1 MCQSRWEDDIGYNS
15 DQGRIADVHYC
26 SLHHPKRDEYLSH
39 VEENGVDDGKANNT
53 DDESFSTA
61 NDGKQSAKYSCDW
74 ASTSTGCKMT
84 SLPPI
89 KCQREGCDKLV
100 HHVCQNTWEVTAAG
114 LESESIATL
123 CRQHHSSYKMETAA
137 VQPPNDMMIDAI
149 MEEAENLAAEFE
161 QLSEE
166 HVDFVPA
173 AEIITAGGEVIDVD
187 DDDDSGI
194 DDDSTESD
202 YNGDS
207 DDAGSEAEIHDMG
220 TEFGCE
226 EETIDDK
233 YGVDFVPGENIG
245 VIPGA
250 PDGWEPPGPP
260 PNWKYTPKHG
270 APNED
275 EIDNPGN
282 WNLFSFAARH
292 HSSTKRYEGHYT
304 PANAKVLPPNAA
316 GIRTVDNWEFFYN
329 GWTAGEF
336 EKSTYV
342 RDDAV
347 YGKLKPS
354 SRQGSLDGDIL
365 RKHGLTAERMMN
377 DPLFFYQLLFPFC
390 VPSKSGIVDDDRMP
404 YFSLATICTNVYA
417 ASQGGGSGVGHEWR
431 SASVAELVKWTG
443 VPIRNG
449 ALDGK
454 PGTLN
459 ARWDRKD
466 PRFDPYIDNCM
477 TKSRWKIL
485 KRYFKL
491 NNNLQDHKHKGDVG
505 FDPCTKYDL
514 VFKALVHNMNYVTK
528 TADLD
533 ATIDESTWGFG
544 GYMADCGGRLINKPV
559 SRGKFIHHLIVM
571 VVIINLQY
579 SSNQY

>member
-1 MCQSRWEDDIGYNS
+1 
-15 DQGRIADVHYC
+15 
-26 SLHHPKRDEYLSH
+26 
-39 VEENGVDDGKANNT
+39 
-53 DDESFSTA
+53 
-61 NDGKQSAKYSCDW
+61 
-74 ASTSTGCKMT
+74 
-84 SLPPI
+84 
-89 KCQREGCDKLV
+89 
-100 HHVCQNTWEVTAAG
+100 
-114 LESESIATL
+114 
-123 CRQHHSSYKMETAA
+123 
-137 VQPPNDMMIDAI
+137 
-149 MEEAENLAAEFE
+149 
-161 QLSEE
+161 
-166 HVDFVPA
+166 
-173 AEIITAGGEVIDVD
+173 
-187 DDDDSGI
+187 
-194 DDDSTESD
+194 
-202 YNGDS
+202 
-207 DDAGSEAEIHDMG
+207 
-220 TEFGCE
+220 
-226 EETIDDK
+226 
-233 YGVDFVPGENIG
+233 
-245 VIPGA
+245 
-250 PDGWEPPGPP
+250 
-260 PNWKYTPKHG
+260 
-270 APNED
+270 
-275 EIDNPGN
+275 
-282 WNLFSFAARH
+282 
-292 HSSTKRYEGHYT
+292 
-304 PANAKVLPPNAA
+304 
-316 GIRTVDNWEFFYN
+316 
-329 GWTAGEF
+329 
-336 EKSTYV
+336 V

-347 YGKLKPS
+347 CGKLKPS

-417 ASQGGGSGVGHEWR
+417 VSQGGGSGVGHEWR

-491 NNNLQDHKHKGDVG
+491 NNNLQDHKHKGDAS
-505 FDPCTKYDL
+505 FDPCTKYDS

-528 TADLD
+528 MADLD
-533 ATIDESTWGFG
+533 ATIDKSTWGFG

-559 SRGKFIHHLIVM
+559 LRGKFIHHLIVM